1 MSPDAFTGLPPE
13 QASSNAAL
21 SDSGSL
27 AGAVD
32 QYIIMEAA
40 REARESLEEADRD
53 AAALASGKI
62 TAAKDM
68 TANMHTFKYDK
79 KMTSCEGCSKK
90 FTTFLRR
97 HHCRGCRGA
106 YCHYC
111 SKKKIEASHP
121 CPCPFTAI
129 GRASFF
135 SLHRARRA
143 GPTVERYQH

>member
-1 MSPDAFTGLPPE
+1 
-13 QASSNAAL
+13 
-21 SDSGSL
+21 
-27 AGAVD
+27 
-32 QYIIMEAA
+32 MEAA
-40 REARESLEEADRD
+40 REARESLEEAERD

-111 SKKKIEASHP
+111 SKKKIEVPDWPGKQRVCDECFDQYSVRCIIP
-121 CPCPFTAI
+121 PSPKSTRQPLNSRLRC
-129 GRASFF
+129 
-135 SLHRARRA
+135 
-143 GPTVERYQH
+143 V